1 MEKLKNWINLKGL
14 IITLIVFVLFY
25 YSSLS
30 QLIPIIIFDLDLN
43 NLSGNWQ
50 VILSMFSNILLLI
63 ILFLI
68 FRKELI
74 KEFKIFKNKF
84 LDNIDT
90 GIKYW
95 LVGLAVMMISNMI
108 INFVLNLG
116 QAANEQAVQEMIS
129 YSPWIMLINAGLIA
143 PIIEEIIFRKCFK
156 NTFPNKYLF
165 IILSGLVFGSMHV
178 IGNITSPLDW
188 LYVIPYGSLGAAF
201 AIMYQKTDTVYT
213 STAMH
218 IFHNTA
224 LILLSILA

>member
-14 IITLIVFVLFY
+14 IIALIVFVLFY

-63 ILFLI
+63 VLFLI

-95 LVGLAVMMISNMI
+95 LVGLATMMISNMI

-156 NTFPNKYLF
+156 NAFPNKYLF

-213 STAMH
+213 STTMH

>member
-14 IITLIVFVLFY
+14 IIVLIVFVLFY

-30 QLIPIIIFDLDLN
+30 QLIPIIIFDLDLK

-63 ILFLI
+63 ILCLI

-74 KEFKIFKNKF
+74 KEFKIFKNKL

-95 LVGLAVMMISNMI
+95 LVGLGTMMISNMI

>member
-14 IITLIVFVLFY
+14 IVALIVFVLFY

-30 QLIPIIIFDLDLN
+30 QLIPIIIFDLDLK
-43 NLSGNWQ
+43 NLSGTWQ

-63 ILFLI
+63 VLFLI

-95 LVGLAVMMISNMI
+95 LVGLATMMISNMI

-156 NTFPNKYLF
+156 NAFPNKYLF